1 MSAHDHPE
9 LSSRIAFSDEQAM
22 LLDSAVTFC
31 RERSPAATVRHLMA
45 TETGFDR
52 GLWNEIA
59 RLGWNGIAIPERF
72 GGSGLSLGH
81 TAVIAEPMG
90 RHLLAT
96 PFVSTQ
102 LAIQGLLAG
111 GSAAQQA
118 AWLPRLAG
126 GGIASVA
133 LFEDDGDWDLRRPQ
147 ARATRKA
154 TTSGTTATLAGAK
167 TLVTDAA
174 VADLLLVSVLLDG
187 APALAVLPTTGLP
200 AGALQRETI
209 IDETRRSY
217 RLTLDG
223 TSLPADALITGD
235 AARAAL
241 GAIHRAALLL
251 ASAEAAGGIAG
262 VLDLVVDYLNTRTT
276 FGRKIGSYQGLK
288 HPAAD
293 MLVGLERTRSHVAHA
308 ATLLA
313 EGDGSGDAGVA
324 VDAVSAVNPMDVGD
338 AVDGVKAVEA
348 ADIALR
354 MAKAEAGDS
363 FIFAGDRA
371 VQFHGGFGFTW
382 DCNAQL
388 YLRRALWLQPWFGD
402 AAHQRQ
408 QLADSLWPLA
418 AAA

>member
-1 MSAHDHPE
+1 MSAHDLLLDE
-9 LSSRIAFSDEQAM
+9 IGTLGLDEQAM

-96 PFVSTQ
+96 PFTSTQ

-118 AWLPRLAG
+118 VWLPRLAG

-217 RLTLDG
+217 LLTLDG

-262 VLDLVVDYLNTRTT
+262 VLDVVVDYLNTRTT

-293 MLVGLERTRSHVAHA
+293 MLIGLERTRSHVAHA

-313 EGDGSGDAGVA
+313 EGAGSGDACVA
-324 VDAVSAVNPMDVGD
+324 VDAASAVNPMDAGD
-338 AVDGVKAVEA
+338 AVEAVEA

>member
-1 MSAHDHPE
+1 MSDQTHPL

-22 LLDSAVTFC
+22 LLDSAVSFC
-31 RERSPAATVRHLMA
+31 RERSPTATVRQLMT

-52 GLWNEIA
+52 GLWQEIA
-59 RLGWNGIAIPERF
+59 QLGWNGIAIPERF
-72 GGSGLSLGH
+72 GGSGLTLGH

-96 PFVSTQ
+96 PFTSTQ

-111 GSAAQQA
+111 GSERHQA
-118 AWLPRLAG
+118 AWLPRLAD

-133 LFEDDGDWDLRRPQ
+133 LFEDDGDWDLSHPQ
-147 ARATRKA
+147 A
-154 TTSGTTATLAGAK
+154 TATVSGGQATLQGAK
-167 TLVTDAA
+167 TLVTDAG
-174 VADLLLVSVLLDG
+174 VADLLLVSVRLDG
-187 APALAVLPTTGLP
+187 APALALLPTAGLA

-209 IDETRRSY
+209 IDETRRSH

-223 TSLPADALITGD
+223 VTLPADALITGS

-241 GAIHRAALLL
+241 AAIHRAALLL

-262 VLDLVVDYLNTRTT
+262 VLEVVVDYLTTRTT

-293 MLVGLERTRSHVAHA
+293 MLVGLERARSHVAHA
-308 ATLLA
+308 ATLL
-313 EGDGSGDAGVA
+313 
-324 VDAVSAVNPMDVGD
+324 VDAADTD
-338 AVDGVKAVEA
+338 ANADATTTADA
-348 ADIALR
+348 ADLALR

-363 FIFAGDRA
+363 FVFAGDRA

-382 DCNAQL
+382 DCHAQL

-402 AAHQRQ
+402 SAHQRQ
-408 QLADSLWPLA
+408 QLADRLWPLA
-418 AAA
+418 KAA

>member
-1 MSAHDHPE
+1 MSDHTHPP

-31 RERSPAATVRHLMA
+31 RERSPAATVRQLMT

-52 GLWNEIA
+52 AIWSEIA
-59 RLGWNGIAIPERF
+59 QLGWNGIAIPERF
-72 GGSGLSLGH
+72 GGSGLTLGH

-96 PFVSTQ
+96 PFTSTQ

-111 GSAAQQA
+111 GSEAQQA
-118 AWLPRLAG
+118 AWLPRLAD
-126 GGIASVA
+126 GGIGSVA
-133 LFEDDGDWDLRRPQ
+133 LFEDDGDWDLHHPQ
-147 ARATRKA
+147 ASATCTA
-154 TTSGTTATLAGAK
+154 TSRDASVTLAGAK

-174 VADLLLVSVLLDG
+174 VADLLLVSVWLDG
-187 APALAVLPTTGLP
+187 APALALLPTAGLA
-200 AGALQRETI
+200 AGALQRETL
-209 IDETRRSY
+209 IDETRRSH

-223 TSLPADALITGD
+223 LTLPAEALITGE
-235 AARAAL
+235 AAHQAL
-241 GAIHRAALLL
+241 DAIHRAALLL

-262 VLDLVVDYLNTRTT
+262 VLDVVVDYLNTRTT

-293 MLVGLERTRSHVAHA
+293 MLVGLERARSHVAHA

-313 EGDGSGDAGVA
+313 ECADAGA
-324 VDAVSAVNPMDVGD
+324 AADQ
-338 AVDGVKAVEA
+338 

-363 FIFAGDRA
+363 FVFAGDRA

-408 QLADSLWPLA
+408 RLADALFS
-418 AAA
+418 

>member
-1 MSAHDHPE
+1 MSVHTHPP
-9 LSSRIAFSDEQAM
+9 LSSRIVFSDEQAM

-31 RERSPAATVRHLMA
+31 RERSPAATVRQLMT

-52 GLWNEIA
+52 GLWSEIA
-59 RLGWNGIAIPERF
+59 QLGWNGIAIPERF
-72 GGSGLSLGH
+72 GGSGLTLGH

-96 PFVSTQ
+96 PFT
-102 LAIQGLLAG
+102 IQGLLAG
-111 GSAAQQA
+111 GSEAQQA
-118 AWLPRLAG
+118 AWLPRLAD

-133 LFEDDGDWDLRRPQ
+133 VFEDDGDWDLTQPQ
-147 ARATRKA
+147 ASATRGA
-154 TTSGTTATLAGAK
+154 GVTLAGAK

-174 VADLLLVSVLLDG
+174 VADLLLVSVWLDG
-187 APALAVLPTTGLP
+187 APALAVLPTAGLAP
-200 AGALQRETI
+200 GALQRETL
-209 IDETRRSY
+209 IDETRRSH

-223 TSLPADALITGD
+223 ITLPAEALITGE
-235 AARAAL
+235 AARQAL
-241 GAIHRAALLL
+241 DAIHRAALLL

-262 VLDLVVDYLNTRTT
+262 VLDVVVDYLNTRTT

-293 MLVGLERTRSHVAHA
+293 MLVGLERARSHVAHA

-313 EGDGSGDAGVA
+313 EGANTGA
-324 VDAVSAVNPMDVGD
+324 
-338 AVDGVKAVEA
+338 A
-348 ADIALR
+348 ADQVDLALR

-363 FIFAGDRA
+363 FVFAGDRA

-388 YLRRALWLQPWFGD
+388 YLRRALWMQPWFGD
-402 AAHQRQ
+402 AAQQRQ
-408 QLADSLWPLA
+408 LLADALFS
-418 AAA
+418 

>member
-1 MSAHDHPE
+1 MSDHSHPP

-31 RERSPAATVRHLMA
+31 RERSPAATVRQLMT

-52 GLWNEIA
+52 GLWREIA
-59 RLGWNGIAIPERF
+59 QLGWNGIAIPERF
-72 GGSGLSLGH
+72 GGSGLTLGH

-96 PFVSTQ
+96 PFTSTQ
-102 LAIQGLLAG
+102 LAVQGLLAG
-111 GSAAQQA
+111 GTEAQQA
-118 AWLPRLAG
+118 AWLPRLAD

-133 LFEDDGDWDLRRPQ
+133 LFEDDGDWDLGRPQ
-147 ARATRKA
+147 ASATVTA
-154 TTSGTTATLAGAK
+154 AGATLQGAK

-174 VADLLLVSVLLDG
+174 VADLLLVSVWLDG
-187 APALAVLPTTGLP
+187 APALALLPAALLS
-200 AGALQRETI
+200 AGALQRESI
-209 IDETRRSY
+209 IDETRRSH

-223 TSLPADALITGD
+223 LTLPGNALITGD

-241 GAIHRAALLL
+241 DAIHRAALLL

-262 VLDLVVDYLNTRTT
+262 VLDVVVDYLNTRTT

-293 MLVGLERTRSHVAHA
+293 MLVGLERARSHVAHA

-313 EGDGSGDAGVA
+313 AGAGSTGDQ
-324 VDAVSAVNPMDVGD
+324 
-338 AVDGVKAVEA
+338 
-348 ADIALR
+348 ADTALR

-363 FIFAGDRA
+363 FVFAGDRA

-408 QLADSLWPLA
+408 RLADTLWPLGA
-418 AAA
+418 AA

>member
-1 MSAHDHPE
+1 MSDPT
-9 LSSRIAFSDEQAM
+9 LSPLSTRINFSDEQAM
-22 LLDSAVTFC
+22 LQDSAVAFC
-31 RERSPAATVRHLMA
+31 REHSPSLTVRGLLTSEA
-45 TETGFDR
+45 GFDR
-52 GLWNEIA
+52 GLWQEITQ
-59 RLGWNGIAIPERF
+59 LGWNGIAVPERF

-96 PFVSTQ
+96 PFASTQ

-111 GSAAQQA
+111 GSQAQQA

-133 LFEDDGDWDLRRPQ
+133 LFEDDGDWDLTRLQ
-147 ARATRKA
+147 ARA
-154 TTSGTTATLAGAK
+154 SVVGGSATLQGNK
-167 TLVTDAA
+167 TLVTDGA
-174 VADLLLVSVLLDG
+174 VADVLLVSVALDG
-187 APALAVLPTTGLP
+187 APALAVLPTAGLP
-200 AGALQRETI
+200 SGTLQRETI
-209 IDETRRSY
+209 IDETRRCH
-217 RLTLDG
+217 RLLLDGLTL
-223 TSLPADALITGD
+223 PAEALITGD
-235 AARAAL
+235 AALAAL
-241 GAIHRAALLL
+241 RAIHRAGLLL

-262 VLDLVVDYLNTRTT
+262 VLDVVVDYLNTRSA

-308 ATLLA
+308 ATLLVDA
-313 EGDGSGDAGVA
+313 ADAGTGA
-324 VDAVSAVNPMDVGD
+324 LA
-338 AVDGVKAVEA
+338 E

-363 FIFAGDRA
+363 FVFASDRA
-371 VQFHGGFGFTW
+371 VQFHGGFGFTY
-382 DCNAQL
+382 DCDAQL

-408 QLADSLWPLA
+408 QLADALLA
-418 AAA
+418 A